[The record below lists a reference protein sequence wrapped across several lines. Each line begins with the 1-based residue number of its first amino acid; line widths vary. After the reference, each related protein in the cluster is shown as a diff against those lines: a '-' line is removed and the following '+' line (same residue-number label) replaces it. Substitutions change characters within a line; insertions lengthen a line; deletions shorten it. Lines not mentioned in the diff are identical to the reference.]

1 MSDKRRKT
9 KTQQM
14 LLAFTAEG
22 RDESPDDRSEG
33 IASRAADSA
42 IESPTSSD
50 RLMER
55 DLRSDDL
62 QRRDRES
69 DR

>member
-9 KTQQM
+9 KSRQL

-22 RDESPDDRSEG
+22 RDESPDDRLEG

-42 IESPTSSD
+42 VESPGK
-50 RLMER
+50 
-55 DLRSDDL
+55 
-62 QRRDRES
+62 
-69 DR
+69 